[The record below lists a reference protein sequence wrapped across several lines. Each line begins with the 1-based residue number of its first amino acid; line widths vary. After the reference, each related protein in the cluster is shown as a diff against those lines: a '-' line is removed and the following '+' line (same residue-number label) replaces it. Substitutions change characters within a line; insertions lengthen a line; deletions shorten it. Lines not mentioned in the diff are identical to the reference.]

1 MRRLITL
8 LVTLVCSVT
17 VTFAQ
22 YSGSGTGTKNDPYLI
37 FNETQLSQMA
47 NFLNKSGVYFK
58 LMKDLNLTDWI
69 SENNPSQGWAPVG
82 VSGSP
87 FKGILL
93 GNNHKISGFT
103 INRSQQDNVGFFGV
117 INGAT
122 ISDLTIE
129 GTTVE
134 GNNNVGAFCGSMTS
148 GTFTN
153 VRITV
158 TSVEGSSYVGSFV
171 GKATGSSLTTVSA
184 SLNSVSGTDHIG
196 GFGGS
201 LVSSTLQKV
210 DVSNGTVNA
219 TTYVGGFAG
228 EITSSTVTTSNV
240 TGDITATGSYTGGY
254 AGSATNAT
262 VSQIK
267 VKGNIDAKDYV
278 GGIFGQA
285 SRKNTISS
293 NRYIGDIS
301 GTTNIGGISGY
312 LVAGSENS
320 FASCLSKG
328 KITATGDH
336 IGGIVGNSQGACIAK
351 MDGCSHFGDIVGGSR
366 VGGLIGSQESVA
378 TAPSL
383 STWKVVANYE
393 GTFLDDSYSGLEQN
407 KDIITDGSTINISIN
422 NCSAIGNLQ
431 GDDYIG
437 GLVGYE
443 SSSYGYRA
451 LADYYHYT
459 NKYYK
464 LLSAYKDGR
473 LVVTSYC
480 GDINYGIC
488 YFRNTI
494 SYILSNSNY
503 SGTINGNKNVG
514 GLVGY
519 KIGCSVQNC
528 YTYGSVYGDQY
539 VGGIVGQTVDGV
551 GADTLKSNVA
561 IMSTIS
567 ATKSD
572 LGRIYGKIGSKTT
585 IGELGSAEG
594 NKALATTR
602 VIKSGVVQEV
612 VDDSQ
617 NGSSIGQSALKL
629 KATYVA
635 SGWNFDDNWNIQETE
650 CFPYKKYQAAPPVI
664 ESNLVSQ
671 ATSIG
676 GKSLNGGT
684 VYLYYKDHDAVSTTC
699 DGNKWNFNTEALQSG
714 ATVQIYA
721 DVDDLTPSY
730 FTTATVK
737 YPGSGTES
745 DPYRVYTAADLQ
757 GASNKGYYKL
767 MNDID
772 LTSWINEN
780 SPTVG
785 WVPIGRNSGES
796 TYFDGDGHK
805 VTGLW
810 TNTTQD
816 YTGLFSNFSAGQIKN
831 LNVEVA
837 AGKSVK
843 GGDYTG
849 ILIGRNANGKI
860 VNCSVK
866 GNVEGTQHVGG
877 IAGYAG
883 NTTLT
888 SLTQD
893 GKVTATGDNAFVGG
907 MIGQTENCTVAS
919 CNVAPTI
926 NATGTTSEVGGLIGE
941 AVGGSITKCVANP
954 SLTANGKNSN
964 VGGLVGKSSSNIT
977 LSISKGTVS
986 ASGTGSNAGGLVGYA
1001 TAPIANSYST
1011 ATVSGTDYSAGLVGY
1026 TFSTI
1031 DKCYAKGNVSGVT
1044 YGAGIVGEM
1053 DGSSAALTNSVA
1065 ANNILSLTAQ
1075 SSWGSRVIGGYKN
1088 GCTDPNNSN
1097 YALSTMQ
1104 VSLNSVPQKKTDDL
1118 VEGIAK
1124 TEAELMSSATYMG
1137 IGWDFSKTWGI
1148 DEGSIFPYLLWEVDV
1163 NPVADVTF
1171 DKTTMIL
1178 PVGKKDTI
1186 QVSVLPLG
1194 ATNKRLEWKSSN
1206 AAVATVTDGVVT
1218 AVAEGEATITGTTTD
1233 GSNISATCKVTVT
1246 KNKDAAIANLQS
1258 LVDEAQTLYTNSTEG
1273 SEIGQYASG
1282 ARAALLKVINAVKA
1296 KISDTMSDEV
1306 LAQCVTDIQNAIDTF
1321 KSKQVTAGPDT
1332 DISKLNNTV
1341 YIENF
1346 EAQAGAIKT
1355 LSVKM
1360 KNTLDV
1366 VGLQFDL
1373 YLPDGLTF
1381 VKDENGDVE
1390 MTLSTGRTTAKR
1402 TDLFNS
1408 VIRADG
1414 SLRVLAASTKTYSF
1428 SGNDGEIIQIKVKV
1442 ADNMKNGDYPIIFK
1456 NVELSSTKAKE
1467 RQSFVK
1473 STVSISSYKMG
1484 DVDNDGT
1491 VTVSDVVFTSSYI
1504 LDGNPSPFIKAA
1516 ADIDG
1521 DGEIT
1526 VSDVVQICTL
1536 ILHEEAGTVSAAAKA
1551 QVAYDSS
1558 SFGINP
1564 FVINSG
1570 SSQSVEVNLSNTRPV
1585 LGYQMDIA
1593 LPEGIS
1599 LQGVCLDGERMGD
1612 ASSTECEFT
1621 KLKNGKYRILCYSML
1636 GNAFNGNNGAI
1647 AHLTLVADNQMADG
1661 NYQAEVSNV
1670 IMAGENYRHRQN
1682 NFVVPFQVGST
1693 TYVSRIGVD
1702 ANKMVNVYGVDGTL
1716 VRYQV
1721 KAGSCLDNLPNGM
1734 YIVNGHKFIK

>member
-69 SENNPSQGWAPVG
+69 AENNPSQGWAPVG

-93 GNNHKISGFT
+93 GNNHKISGLT
-103 INRSQQDNVGFFGV
+103 INRGLQDNVGFFGV
-117 INGAT
+117 LDGAT

-129 GTTVE
+129 GTTVK
-134 GNNNVGAFCGSMTS
+134 GNNNVGAFCGSSTS
-148 GTFTN
+148 DTLTN
-153 VRITV
+153 VTV
-158 TSVEGSSYVGSFV
+158 TMTSVEGTSYVGSFV
-171 GKATGSSLTTVSA
+171 GKASRSRWQKVNANNEVVSA
-184 SLNSVSGTDHIG
+184 
-196 GFGGS
+196 GS
-201 LVSSTLQKV
+201 
-210 DVSNGTVNA
+210 
-219 TTYVGGFAG
+219 YVGGFAG
-228 EITSSTVTTSNV
+228 EIESSTVTTSTVTGNV
-240 TGDITATGSYTGGY
+240 TTTGSYAGGY
-254 AGSATNAT
+254 AGSASDVT
-262 VSQIK
+262 VSQIN

-293 NRYIGDIS
+293 SRYIGDIS

-312 LVAGSENS
+312 LKIQGFNS
-320 FASCLSKG
+320 FISCMSKG
-328 KITATGDH
+328 KITATGDY
-336 IGGIVGNSQGACIAK
+336 IGGIVGNSQSAVVAVMK
-351 MDGCSHFGDIVGGSR
+351 GCSHFGDIKGTSYVGGLLGAQIYASYSSSITTINEYPTINNC
-366 VGGLIGSQESVA
+366 VAIGNIEGVNYLGGLIGFEQYAYGVRDREYSNF
-378 TAPSL
+378 SL
-383 STWKVVANYE
+383 INGY
-393 GTFLDDSYSGLEQN
+393 YSG
-407 KDIITDGSTINISIN
+407 TIKGKN
-422 NCSAIGNLQ
+422 N
-431 GDDYIG
+431 IG
-437 GLVGYE
+437 GLVGY
-443 SSSYGYRA
+443 
-451 LADYYHYT
+451 
-459 NKYYK
+459 K
-464 LLSAYKDGR
+464 
-473 LVVTSYC
+473 
-480 GDINYGIC
+480 
-488 YFRNTI
+488 
-494 SYILSNSNY
+494 
-503 SGTINGNKNVG
+503 VG
-514 GLVGY
+514 G
-519 KIGCSVQNC
+519 SVTNC
-528 YTYGSVYGDQY
+528 YTYGSVYGEQY
-539 VGGIVGQTVDGV
+539 VGGIVGQVGDGYYN
-551 GADTLKSNVA
+551 GIATTISTTLKSNVVINA
-561 IMSTIS
+561 IVS

-572 LGRIYGKIGSKTT
+572 IGRIYGKIGTYTT
-585 IGELGSAEG
+585 IGKLGSAEG
-594 NKALATTR
+594 NKALATTH

-612 VDDSQ
+612 LDDDQ

-635 SGWNFDDNWNIQETE
+635 LGWNFDDNWNIQETE

-671 ATSIG
+671 ATSIS

-684 VYLYYKDHDAVSTTC
+684 VYLYYKDRDAVSTTC
-699 DGNKWNFNTEALQSG
+699 NGNKWTFNTEALQSG

-721 DVDDLTPSY
+721 DVDTLTPSY
-730 FTTATVK
+730 FTTTTVK

-745 DPYRVYTAADLQ
+745 DPYRVYTAEDLQ

-1088 GCTDPNNSN
+1088 GCTDPNSSN

-1206 AAVATVTDGVVT
+1206 TAVATVADGVVT

-1246 KNKDAAIANLQS
+1246 KNKDAAIANLQK
-1258 LVDEAQTLYTNSTEG
+1258 LVDEAQNLYKNSTEG

-1282 ARAALLKVINAVKA
+1282 SRAALLKVINAVKA
-1296 KISDTMSDEV
+1296 KISDTMSDET

-1332 DISKLNNTV
+1332 DISQLNNTV

-1346 EAQAGAIKT
+1346 EAQAGAIRT

-1467 RQSFVK
+1467 RQSYVK

-1570 SSQSVEVNLSNTRPV
+1570 SSQSVGVNLSNTRPV

-1599 LQGVCLDGERMGD
+1599 LQGVRLDGERMGD